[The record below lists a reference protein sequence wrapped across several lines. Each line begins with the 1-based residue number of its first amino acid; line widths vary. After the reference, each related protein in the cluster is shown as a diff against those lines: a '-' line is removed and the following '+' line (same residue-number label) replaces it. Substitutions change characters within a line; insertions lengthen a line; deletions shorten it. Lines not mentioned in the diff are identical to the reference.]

1 MTRIPE
7 FVELLEVSCRDS
19 LLWQTPQFDS
29 RIQAFNVTLSGVN
42 LSDQAQL
49 HSAAW
54 LCASDRVSGGLLQER
69 LSVQPGQSCSED
81 VELFSPERARAS
93 LVEG

>member
-19 LLWQTPQFDS
+19 LLCKRLSSTVGSRPSTSRSPGSTSPTRHCIALRGSVLQTGS
-29 RIQAFNVTLSGVN
+29 LA
-42 LSDQAQL
+42 
-49 HSAAW
+49 
-54 LCASDRVSGGLLQER
+54 GGLLQER